1 MNRVITNS
9 VNRITKHFGKTHK
22 GVDLGWSDNEN
33 DNYVHANCKG
43 VVKEIVDGKNRNIL
57 ATGASSWGNYVLIK
71 HPNGMYT
78 RYAHLIKYT
87 IPVKVGQEVDENTIV
102 GTMGT
107 SGVTYGR
114 HLHFEVATGYSSA
127 TRINPE
133 PYLSKAVYEE
143 QTTNDAVNSYTI
155 QRGDTL
161 SGIANK
167 YNTIYQKL
175 AEYNNISNPNVISIG
190 QVIKIPSSN
199 IPVDFK
205 KYIKINA
212 NSGVW
217 CRKGIGFRYAKYKVI
232 PNGTKCELLTRNAG
246 TSNGYKWD
254 KCIYNGRIVFIPNNW
269 NKYL

>member
-9 VNRITKHFGKTHK
+9 VNRITKHFGGSHK
-22 GVDLGWSDNEN
+22 GVDLGWSGNEKN
-33 DNYVHANCKG
+33 NYVHANCKG
-43 VVKEIVDGKNRNIL
+43 VVIEIVDGKNRNIF

-87 IPVKVGQEVDENTIV
+87 IPVKVGQEVDENTII

-143 QTTNDAVNSYTI
+143 QIPA
-155 QRGDTL
+155 
-161 SGIANK
+161 
-167 YNTIYQKL
+167 
-175 AEYNNISNPNVISIG
+175 
-190 QVIKIPSSN
+190 QVDN
-199 IPVDFK
+199 K
-205 KYIKINA
+205 KYIQISA

-217 CRKGIGFRYAKYKVI
+217 CRKGIGFKYAKYKVI

-246 TSNGYKWD
+246 SSNGYKWD
-254 KCIYNGRIVFIPNNW
+254 KCIYNGRIVFLPNNW
-269 NKYL
+269 NIYL